1 MNKYLAISHDKCAAI
16 GFLEPKK
23 HETQSGYI
31 IRLLL
36 KGFVV
41 TTRDCRF
48 IEIAN
53 LHSVIPVLKKKGYK
67 FSHEHKQAYCHTSK
81 TTPPQMVDVIFMDAN
96 QRKLAMSIKYTPKT
110 KKPSV
115 N

>member
-1 MNKYLAISHDKCAAI
+1 MKKYLAISHDKCAAI

-23 HETQSGYI
+23 CETQSSYI

-67 FSHEHKQAYCHTSK
+67 FTLEHKKAYCHTCK
-81 TTPPQMVDVIFMDAN
+81 ETPPYVVDVIYMSN
-96 QRKLAMSIKYTPKT
+96 YQRFLASNEKLISPLK
-110 KKPSV
+110 S
-115 N
+115 